1 MKYSDLLIN
10 DMFITAPFKK
20 DREKELK
27 QTFPVYIKAD
37 GVAVKR
43 SNGDLVSIPIDE
55 DVIRIE

>member
-1 MKYSDLLIN
+1 
-10 DMFITAPFKK
+10 MFITAPFKK